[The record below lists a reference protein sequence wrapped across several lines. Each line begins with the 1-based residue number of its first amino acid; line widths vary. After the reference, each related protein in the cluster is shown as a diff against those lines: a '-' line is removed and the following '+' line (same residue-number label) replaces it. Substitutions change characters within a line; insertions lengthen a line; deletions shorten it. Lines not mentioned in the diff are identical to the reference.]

1 MMRANRRWP
10 WPRRVQRGAA
20 LLAAML
26 TVTLVATI
34 AASAVWQQWRNL
46 EVEGA
51 ERTRVQAAWLLLS
64 GLDFSRQILRHD
76 ARSGGVDS
84 LSEPWSVPLAEA
96 RLSTFLQATNNQS
109 NVDDSSIDA
118 AQAFLSGAIVDAQ
131 ARLNI
136 RTLVD
141 SDSLNLKAARQFER
155 LFERLGLPGAE
166 LSVLRQQ
173 ALASMRGDGKGGN
186 NAPLQPRTYKELA
199 WWGLSPATLAA
210 LEPYVTLLPVKD
222 TRVNVNTASAT
233 VLWAAIDGIDFATAQ
248 EIVQQRQNRAFE
260 SIDQLTKQHADNVA
274 IDNAKDLLSINTNY
288 FEVWV
293 RLRFDDLVVQE
304 KSLVYRQSLRLST
317 VLRER
322 GAAMPATVI
331 GDAASNPTRP

>member
-64 GLDFSRQILRHD
+64 GLDFSRQILRQD
-76 ARSGGVDS
+76 ARNGGVDS

-118 AQAFLSGAIVDAQ
+118 AQAFLSGAIVDA
-131 ARLNI
+131 
-136 RTLVD
+136 
-141 SDSLNLKAARQFER
+141 
-155 LFERLGLPGAE
+155 
-166 LSVLRQQ
+166 
-173 ALASMRGDGKGGN
+173 
-186 NAPLQPRTYKELA
+186 
-199 WWGLSPATLAA
+199 
-210 LEPYVTLLPVKD
+210 
-222 TRVNVNTASAT
+222 
-233 VLWAAIDGIDFATAQ
+233 
-248 EIVQQRQNRAFE
+248 
-260 SIDQLTKQHADNVA
+260 
-274 IDNAKDLLSINTNY
+274 TNY
-288 FEVWV
+288 AF
-293 RLRFDDLVVQE
+293 FFGFTFLVGVPVLLLIY
-304 KSLVYRQSLRLST
+304 LVNKHIDISEPQ
-317 VLRER
+317 
-322 GAAMPATVI
+322 I
-331 GDAASNPTRP
+331 GD